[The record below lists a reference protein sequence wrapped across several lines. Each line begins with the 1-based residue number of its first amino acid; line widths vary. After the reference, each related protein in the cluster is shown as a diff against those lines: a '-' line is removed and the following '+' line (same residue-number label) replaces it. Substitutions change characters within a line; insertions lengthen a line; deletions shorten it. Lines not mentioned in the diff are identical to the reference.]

1 MIFDPSY
8 PIFLYHDYID
18 MRKGHN
24 TLSHVVTHKMD
35 MELMSGAL
43 FLFVAKNRKATKAI
57 FFDGNGLVIVHKKL
71 ERGRF
76 MSFDNLSGTTEINS
90 NELSL
95 ILNGGQIPLSK
106 AGKKILLRK

>member
-1 MIFDPSY
+1 
-8 PIFLYHDYID
+8 
-18 MRKGHN
+18 MRKVHS
-24 TLSHVVTHKMD
+24 TLSHVVTHQMD

-57 FFDGNGLVIVHKKL
+57 FFDGNGLVIIHKKL

-76 MSFDNLSGTTEINS
+76 MSFNNLSETTEINS

-106 AGKKILLRK
+106 AGKKILLKK